1 MSPGSQYIK
10 TPMTDQMPEK
20 IKEKFI
26 EKIPLKRMGSGD
38 DVANAVSFLMKED
51 SNYVNGILLEVG
63 GGMSL

>member
-1 MSPGSQYIK
+1 
-10 TPMTDQMPEK
+10 MTDQMPEK